1 VKALL
6 MAVIEKNPF
15 NPFDPVGTKK
25 NSLGA

>member
-1 VKALL
+1 
-6 MAVIEKNPF
+6 MAVIEKNPFNPF